1 NCGAKRNKKARH
13 AKMAGRQINGSNKQ
27 LNTFY
32 LRPNRWRC
40 AETLHVASVLS
51 RILQY
56 NFYDFWTNGSEV
68 RSKNSHF
75 CISGPV
81 GGAAL
86 KHCM

>member
-40 AETLHVASVLS
+40 AETLHVASGHACDDMYHIWCEYDKALQRYSLKCIYATLHTIRS
-51 RILQY
+51 RVY
-56 NFYDFWTNGSEV
+56 
-68 RSKNSHF
+68 RK
-75 CISGPV
+75 
-81 GGAAL
+81 
-86 KHCM
+86 